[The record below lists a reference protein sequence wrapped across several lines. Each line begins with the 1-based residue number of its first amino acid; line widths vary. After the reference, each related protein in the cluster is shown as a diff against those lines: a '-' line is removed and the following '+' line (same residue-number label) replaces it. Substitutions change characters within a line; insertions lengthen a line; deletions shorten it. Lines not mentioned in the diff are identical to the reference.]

1 MSLRVMIIPEDPTY
15 DRYIVQPIVEALLAS
30 LGRSARVETLMN
42 PHMQGIEDAIATSP
56 DVVARYP
63 QHDVFVLVLDRDGNP
78 GRAERLTALQEQIRE
93 GVRPDKPFLY
103 CLAEQEVEVWLLAAQ
118 WTACRR
124 EYPSWSWADV
134 RAAVDVKER
143 YFQPFF
149 QQHRNLR
156 VPGQGRA
163 QLMSGVDMAAVM
175 AKCPELRELGRQLQD
190 VLTSV

>member
-1 MSLRVMIIPEDPTY
+1 MIIPEDPTY
-15 DRYIVQPIVEALLAS
+15 DRYIVQPIVEALLAKF
-30 LGRSARVETLMN
+30 GRSARIETLRN
-42 PHMQGIEDAIATSP
+42 PHMQGIEDAIAKSP

-78 GRAERLTALQEQIRE
+78 GRAERLTALQVRIRE

-124 EYPSWSWADV
+124 EHPSWSWSDV
-134 RAAVDVKER
+134 RAAVDVKEQ

-149 QQHRNLR
+149 QQHRDLR

-163 QLMSGVDMAAVM
+163 QLMSGVDIEAVM
-175 AKCPELRELGRQLQD
+175 AKCPELQELGRQLQD